1 MGRWLEYR
9 RNGSS
14 GNWRSGNLATVS
26 QARGELWAEV
36 RPCEIQQS
44 EGTEEQSRSEP
55 LADPVGQ
62 VWPEPVG
69 PSPMQKAVCN
79 GVVHADNAYVR
90 EPGKYLTCS
99 PISAPIEGS

>member
-69 PSPMQKAVCN
+69 PSPTTSGDRVVKFHFARSLVPVELALSTQLIAV
-79 GVVHADNAYVR
+79 
-90 EPGKYLTCS
+90 
-99 PISAPIEGS
+99 PITIL